1 MPKLIPVME
10 PQGINI
16 RKQKVSASEKRKK
29 VLSLSF
35 LNLCCLGINIKEV
48 RLSQN
53 ELAKDK
59 S

>member
-1 MPKLIPVME
+1 ME